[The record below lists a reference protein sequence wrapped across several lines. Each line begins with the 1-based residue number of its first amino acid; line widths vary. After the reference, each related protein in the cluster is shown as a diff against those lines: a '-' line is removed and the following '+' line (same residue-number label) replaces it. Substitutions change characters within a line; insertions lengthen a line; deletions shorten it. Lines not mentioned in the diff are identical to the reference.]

1 MEVNNTEIVER
12 IVKVIVSPET
22 VVGLL
27 DGAMS
32 VPVDFGYLAL
42 GIFDTSNRRKMEDE
56 RIRMMRAIKSGL
68 LNYHQVIRTTKIII
82 DAFTAHIPKATQDKI
97 FRGAGSASAGRMLT
111 TSLISSRIVNSII
124 SAGGAA
130 MITRGAGVA
139 TSFTLMA
146 GGMIERSIY
155 KSIGLER
162 MHSAVYY
169 KLRSA
174 GNLDF
179 IYFLV
184 QPYVDP
190 FIEALAIRKNQ
201 GDAEFNRLLQ
211 NIEEKMK

>member
-42 GIFDTSNRRKMEDE
+42 DIFDTSNRRKMEDE

-82 DAFTAHIPKATQDKI
+82 DAFTAHIPQETQDKI
-97 FRGAGSASAGRMLT
+97 FRAVGSASSGRMLT

-124 SAGGAA
+124 STGGAA

-155 KSIGLER
+155 KSISLER

-169 KLRSA
+169 KLRNA

-190 FIEALAIRKNQ
+190 FIEALAVRKNQ

-211 NIEEKMK
+211 KIEEKMK